1 LNYDF
6 LFSLISTSSSF
17 DLSNVRIILRPVHLA
32 YFYFVI
38 KFKRQHD
45 GDGDDDDDDDEEQVD
60 EIIYINESE

>member
-1 LNYDF
+1 
-6 LFSLISTSSSF
+6 
-17 DLSNVRIILRPVHLA
+17 
-32 YFYFVI
+32 VI